1 MRVNPSVLLPTEQ
14 NPTKRSTT
22 GRTQFLPMY
31 SHGLHATVAL
41 LPGRKFIFDPATT
54 SYLNAKGHREI
65 TPPMSF
71 LHLKQFGI
79 AGKYDVNPREKL
91 AKLSFPGKDNCP
103 PRDDFCVVISKL
115 YSSERPVYSEFGNI
129 VGHISLRY
137 MKDLFQG

>member
-1 MRVNPSVLLPTEQ
+1 
-14 NPTKRSTT
+14 
-22 GRTQFLPMY
+22 
-31 SHGLHATVAL
+31 
-41 LPGRKFIFDPATT
+41 
-54 SYLNAKGHREI
+54 
-65 TPPMSF
+65 MSF